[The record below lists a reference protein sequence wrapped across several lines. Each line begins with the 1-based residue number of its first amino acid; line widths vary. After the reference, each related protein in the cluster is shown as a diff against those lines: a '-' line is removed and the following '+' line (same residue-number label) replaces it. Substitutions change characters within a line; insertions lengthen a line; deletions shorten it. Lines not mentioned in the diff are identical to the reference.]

1 METQLL
7 CVNFISFNFAA
18 HLPALIVC
26 VRVCVRVC
34 TCAHFKEN
42 LKGFLCLICTQIIS
56 AVNKYSFSNISF
68 FPNSMPSISF
78 GSKMPCLVL
87 PLEYWGWSF
96 LSFFP
101 ILRGKI
107 SAFHHLSLMLVM
119 NFSQVPLSDWG
130 ISLLFL
136 ILLSV
141 FMVKEYWIL
150 SNIFSMFLKIILFL
164 LHWCLYIK
172 PIFHFWD
179 KSYLVMFYNIVI
191 CCWVQFSSV
200 LLRIFTSRFERNID
214 M

>member
-1 METQLL
+1 M
-7 CVNFISFNFAA
+7 
-18 HLPALIVC
+18 H
-26 VRVCVRVC
+26 VCVRVC

-78 GSKMPCLVL
+78 GSKMPCLEL
-87 PLEYWGWSF
+87 PIECWGWSF

-107 SAFHHLSLMLVM
+107 SAFHRLSLMLA
-119 NFSQVPLSDWG
+119 LSDWG

-150 SNIFSMFLKIILFL
+150 SNIFSMFHKIILFL
-164 LHWCLYIK
+164 LHWFLYIK

-179 KSYLVMFYNIVI
+179 KSYLVTFYDIVI
-191 CCWVQFSSV
+191 CCWVQFSSI
-200 LLRIFTSRFERNID
+200 LLRIFTSMFERNID